1 MSDGEKKE
9 RPQNKNLVDIES
21 RDPEEARAIRSA
33 GGKAKARKIQEEK
46 TRRELFRELVSLG
59 IDSSK
64 GKPVGLDKLKSLD
77 EAEVK
82 NITVAAQIAINEL
95 KRYFATG
102 DKESRDYI
110 MNSAFPESAPA
121 PEGDD
126 TPGAEGTK
134 DDGTVRIHLIRG
146 EKPREEP
153 TPEDGASHG

>member
-9 RPQNKNLVDIES
+9 RPQDKHLVPLDQ

-33 GGKAKARKIQEEK
+33 GGKARARQIQEEK

-59 IDSSK
+59 MDSSK

-82 NITVAAQIAINEL
+82 NITVAAQIAITEL

-110 MNSAFPESAPA
+110 MNSAFPESAPP
-121 PEGDD
+121 PEGDASNTD
-126 TPGAEGTK
+126 TEK
-134 DDGTVRIHLIRG
+134 DNGTVRVHLIRG
-146 EKPREEP
+146 AKPKEEP
-153 TPEDGASHG
+153 TPEDGASHA

>member
-9 RPQNKNLVDIES
+9 RPQDKHLVPLDQ
-21 RDPEEARAIRSA
+21 RDPEEARAIQSA
-33 GGKAKARKIQEEK
+33 GGKARAKKVREEK

-59 IDSSK
+59 IDGSR

-95 KRYFATG
+95 RRYFATG

-121 PEGDD
+121 PDGD
-126 TPGAEGTK
+126 GASGTEAVK

-146 EKPREEP
+146 EKPKEEP

>member
-9 RPQNKNLVDIES
+9 RPQNKNLVDLES

-59 IDSSK
+59 IDGSK

-77 EAEVK
+77 EATQK
-82 NITVAAQIAINEL
+82 NITVAAKIAITEL
-95 KRYFATG
+95 QRYLATG

-121 PEGDD
+121 PEGDTAD
-126 TPGAEGTK
+126 ATVR

-146 EKPREEP
+146 NKPREEP
-153 TPEDGASHG
+153 TPEDGAPDA

>member
-9 RPQNKNLVDIES
+9 RPQNKNLVDLES

-59 IDSSK
+59 IDGSK

-77 EAEVK
+77 EATQK
-82 NITVAAQIAINEL
+82 NITVAAKIAITEL
-95 KRYFATG
+95 QRYLATG

-121 PEGDD
+121 PEGDTAD
-126 TPGAEGTK
+126 ATVR

-146 EKPREEP
+146 SKPREEP
-153 TPEDGASHG
+153 TPEDGAPHA

>member
-1 MSDGEKKE
+1 MSDDEKKE
-9 RPQNKNLVDIES
+9 RPQDKHLTPLNQ

-77 EAEVK
+77 EAEQK
-82 NITVAAQIAINEL
+82 NITVAARIAINEL
-95 KRYFATG
+95 QRYFATG

-110 MNSAFPESAPA
+110 MNSAFPESAPP
-121 PEGDD
+121 PEGETADA
-126 TPGAEGTK
+126 TVH

-153 TPEDGASHG
+153 TPEDGAVHG

>member
-9 RPQNKNLVDIES
+9 RPQNKNLVDLES

-59 IDSSK
+59 IDGSK

-77 EAEVK
+77 EATQK
-82 NITVAAQIAINEL
+82 NITVAAKIAITEL
-95 KRYFATG
+95 QRYLATG

-121 PEGDD
+121 PEGDTAD
-126 TPGAEGTK
+126 ATVR

-146 EKPREEP
+146 SKPREEP
-153 TPEDGASHG
+153 TPEDGAPDA

>member
-1 MSDGEKKE
+1 MSDGEKNE
-9 RPQNKNLVDIES
+9 RPQDRHLVPLDQ
-21 RDPEEARAIRSA
+21 RDPEEARAIQSA
-33 GGKAKARKIQEEK
+33 GGKARAKKAREEK

-59 IDSSK
+59 VDSSK

-110 MNSAFPESAPA
+110 MNSAFPESAPP
-121 PEGDD
+121 PEGEDS
-126 TPGAEGTK
+126 PGTDATK
-134 DDGTVRIHLIRG
+134 DDGAVRVHLIRG
-146 EKPREEP
+146 EKPKDEP
-153 TPEDGASHG
+153 TPGEGAPDA